1 MPSDSKIVEDVLSLL
16 RHYGWEIRYK
26 KLEAELQAADDE
38 SGRAARELFL
48 GWMAAERGSYEAAIR
63 HFEAVGQ
70 MPSLAGWALVGQP
83 FVAMRR
89 TDFRLAHQLLDDAS
103 RRGDSADASL
113 RATIAHLR
121 GSVLYHEGKTEEARP
136 LLLAALQEFG
146 REHFGTGRVLDT
158 LGMIY
163 AGKDNFHA
171 ARECFEQALAC
182 RQPDDLAGLALSHGQ
197 LGRLYLDWGLW
208 AKAEKH
214 FQEDLAL
221 AQRIG
226 DERGQ
231 AQMYNFLGQVALAR
245 DAWQDAAGWID
256 ASIKRAATHGWTV
269 LEAYARKDR
278 ALVCL
283 AEGWPDEA
291 ENQAQKAEELFRA
304 ARFDE
309 GLAHVNRVW
318 GLIRRWQGRWD
329 ESVSSLRAALRHFVD
344 IKEPAEVARTQF
356 EIARTQR
363 AAQEPRPLVSQALR
377 EALKLAEACRRA
389 ALVQH
394 IEKELHAVDP
404 EAYCAHIYQRVR
416 GRGITED
423 PTSLMTGTREPM
435 TVLYLDLKGSTDY
448 ALGRDPE
455 EVMMTLN
462 QMMADL
468 VAVLRKHEAQISTF
482 RGDGFLALL
491 RGTDHAVRAVAAG
504 LDLFQAIEAFNEP
517 RAVLDLPLLTAR
529 IGISTGEVFLGNVGT
544 YDKMDYTAIG
554 TTANLGARL
563 ESVAEPG
570 LPCISWQTH
579 ELVRDRFVY
588 KEGSPR
594 TLDLKGLGD
603 QQMWDV
609 VGWAKR

>member
-1 MPSDSKIVEDVLSLL
+1 MPSDPNIVEAVMNLL
-16 RHYGWEIRYK
+16 RHYGWETGYK
-26 KLEAELQAADDE
+26 KLEAELQATDDE

-48 GWMAAERGSYEAAIR
+48 GWMAAERGSDDEAVR
-63 HFEAVGQ
+63 HFAAVGQ
-70 MPSLAGWALVGQP
+70 MPSLAGWALVGQS
-83 FVAMRR
+83 FVAMRHK
-89 TDFRLAHQLLDDAS
+89 DFRRAHQLLDEAS
-103 RRGDSADASL
+103 RGDSADATL

-121 GSVLYHEGKTEEARP
+121 GSVLYHEGKAEEARP
-136 LLLAALQEFG
+136 LLLGALRAFG

-182 RQPDDLAGLALSHGQ
+182 KHPDDLAGLALSHGQ

-208 AKAEKH
+208 AKAEQH
-214 FQEDLAL
+214 FQQDLEI
-221 AQRIG
+221 AQRIE
-226 DERGQ
+226 DEHGQ

-256 ASIKRAATHGWTV
+256 ASIRRTEEHGWTV
-269 LEAYARKDR
+269 PEAYARKDR

-283 AEGWPDEA
+283 AEGKPDEA
-291 ENQAQKAEELFRA
+291 ENQARKAEALFRA
-304 ARFDE
+304 AGFDE

-318 GLIRRWQGRWD
+318 GILRRQQGLWD
-329 ESVSSLRAALRHFVD
+329 ESVSSLRVALRHFVD
-344 IKEPAEVARTQF
+344 SKEPAEVARTQF

-389 ALVQH
+389 ALVRH
-394 IEKELHAVDP
+394 IEQELHAVDP
-404 EAYCAHIYQRVR
+404 EGYCAHIYQRVR
-416 GRGITED
+416 GRGVTED
-423 PTSLMTGTREPM
+423 TTSLITGTREPM

-468 VAVLRKHEAQISTF
+468 VAVLRKHEAQVSTF

-504 LDLFQAIEAFNEP
+504 LDLFQAIEEFNEP

-588 KEGSPR
+588 KDGSPR